1 MVRNVN
7 IYSFADVLGLSNS
20 QFTLI
25 KLPFRILYHISVSAH
40 EKVGRCADCSWCMKS
55 VIIGAC
61 ELALLFFLFF
71 FRSSGNNSSS
81 SQSDCLLYCML
92 NSSLLELIQ

>member
-61 ELALLFFLFF
+61 ELALLFIYLFL
-71 FRSSGNNSSS
+71 GPVVIIPVVV
-81 SQSDCLLYCML
+81 SQTVCFTVC
-92 NSSLLELIQ
+92 